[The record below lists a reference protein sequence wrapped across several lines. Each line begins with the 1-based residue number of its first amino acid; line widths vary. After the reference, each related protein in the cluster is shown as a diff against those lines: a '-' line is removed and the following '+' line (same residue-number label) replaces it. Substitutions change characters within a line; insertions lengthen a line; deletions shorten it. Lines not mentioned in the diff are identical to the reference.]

1 MWGGVRREK
10 VRRGDEGGRFS
21 TLPPFSL
28 SDWGPG
34 YHSILSDPVGEGKVM
49 AVEDPIRS
57 I

>member
-1 MWGGVRREK
+1 MGGVRREK